1 MPGRDPSSQ
10 PIGREA
16 RGQSLHGPGTEQ
28 ACSVTGRGL
37 PSALLSRTTLTAC
50 YQNTG
55 WDTFDTLSPHLWG
68 LLPLHWSLV
77 TGGGEGGPRVP
88 SHRRHCFVQ
97 TQAHTASNPFSS
109 GFSSERVQSTCP
121 TLVRTLGQ
129 GHSAGGGMRHR
140 HPCSPSF
147 LSAPHMVYNKVSV
160 LTQRLLP
167 F

>member
-37 PSALLSRTTLTAC
+37 PSALLLSRTTPTAC

-55 WDTFDTLSPHLWG
+55 WDTFDTLSTPLWG

-88 SHRRHCFVQ
+88 SHHRHCFVQ

-109 GFSSERVQSTCP
+109 GFSSERFQSMCP

-129 GHSAGGGMRHR
+129 GHSARGGDEA
-140 HPCSPSF
+140 PSPLQPLLPLCSP
-147 LSAPHMVYNKVSV
+147 HGV
-160 LTQRLLP
+160 Q
-167 F
+167 

>member
-16 RGQSLHGPGTEQ
+16 RGQSLHGPRTKQ
-28 ACSVTGRGL
+28 ACITGRGL

-55 WDTFDTLSPHLWG
+55 WDTFDTLWG

-129 GHSAGGGMRHR
+129 GHSAGGGGEA
-140 HPCSPSF
+140 PSPLQPLLPLCSP
-147 LSAPHMVYNKVSV
+147 HGV
-160 LTQRLLP
+160 Q
-167 F
+167 

>member
-37 PSALLSRTTLTAC
+37 PSALLLSRTTPTTC

-129 GHSAGGGMRHR
+129 GHSAGGGGEA
-140 HPCSPSF
+140 PSPLQPLLPLCSP
-147 LSAPHMVYNKVSV
+147 HGV
-160 LTQRLLP
+160 Q
-167 F
+167 